1 MRINPIKREQN
12 ADLAENFIIKQ
23 KLSYVMKAENSWINQ

>member
-12 ADLAENFIIKQ
+12 ADLAENFTIKQ
-23 KLSYVMKAENSWINQ
+23 KLNYVMKTENS